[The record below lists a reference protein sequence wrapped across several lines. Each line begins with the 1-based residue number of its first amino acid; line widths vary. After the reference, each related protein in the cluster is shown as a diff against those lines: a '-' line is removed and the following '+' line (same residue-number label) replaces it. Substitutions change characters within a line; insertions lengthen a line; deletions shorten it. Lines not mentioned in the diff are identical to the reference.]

1 MSYSL
6 SEMYIWDFTFPRKK
20 ALSLVFNRITSLDL
34 TVYSYTKL
42 PDGF

>member
-34 TVYSYTKL
+34 AVYSYTKL
-42 PDGF
+42 PGGF